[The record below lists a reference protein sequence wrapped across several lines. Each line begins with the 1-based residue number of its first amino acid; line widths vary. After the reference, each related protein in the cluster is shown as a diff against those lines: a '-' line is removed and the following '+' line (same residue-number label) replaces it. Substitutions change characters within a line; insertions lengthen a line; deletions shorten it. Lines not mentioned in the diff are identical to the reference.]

1 MIKNK
6 DDEISNLNKRIQE
19 IEKRNRELEGKVK
32 DSEKSELRDKVKQL
46 EHQLTDSQ
54 DECLMLKNAYSET
67 LQQLKYKT
75 VENTTMKKYQ
85 AQYEAVERKMQLL
98 IT

>member
-1 MIKNK
+1 M
-6 DDEISNLNKRIQE
+6 EQQ
-19 IEKRNRELEGKVK
+19 V
-32 DSEKSELRDKVKQL
+32 
-46 EHQLTDSQ
+46 TDSQ

-67 LQQLKYKT
+67 LQQLKYKM

-85 AQYEAVERKMQLL
+85 TQCEAVERKMQLL